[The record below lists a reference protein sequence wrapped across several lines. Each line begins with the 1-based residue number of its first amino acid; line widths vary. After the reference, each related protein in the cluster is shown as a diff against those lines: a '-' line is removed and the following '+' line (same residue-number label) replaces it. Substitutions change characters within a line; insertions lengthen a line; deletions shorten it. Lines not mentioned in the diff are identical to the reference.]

1 MQKMK
6 ADVTRNATA
15 MQHQIH
21 LNVNTVEHI
30 QGIKYASTVRLKE
43 NHSRHIYLG
52 NAALSIA

>member
-1 MQKMK
+1 MK